1 MRTKRRKKQPER
13 RTGMLL
19 GVIKAALLGCV
30 VTIIAILLFALL
42 LKIELVGEGAIP
54 VATSIIKALCAAFA
68 GLLAARSAQGRGWVW
83 GGIGGA
89 AYVLLAFAAFSLV
102 EKTMAF
108 TLGLLADMLMG
119 FVAGIAGSLV
129 LQLKKSAS
137 G

>member
-1 MRTKRRKKQPER
+1 
-13 RTGMLL
+13 MLL

-54 VATSIIKALCAAFA
+54 VATSVIKALCAAFA
-68 GLLAARSAQGRGWVW
+68 GLLAARSSAQGRGWVW